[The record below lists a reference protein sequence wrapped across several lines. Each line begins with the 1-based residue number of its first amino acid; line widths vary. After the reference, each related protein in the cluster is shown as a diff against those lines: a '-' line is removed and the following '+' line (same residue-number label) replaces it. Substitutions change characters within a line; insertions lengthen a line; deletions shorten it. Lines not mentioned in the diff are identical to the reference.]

1 MRQITQAKSNMYSP
15 KRPAL
20 PSLEGVVG
28 ACKRGRRKG
37 RRNKT
42 SAERASAAIID
53 QKRVEKNAREKMRVK
68 NVNHG
73 FELLRRA
80 IGQKRTGKNPTKLA
94 TLEAAIKYIHE
105 LRTELGEIPLYANTP
120 KSLSGEIHTFAAD
133 SSSVRD
139 SNACV
144 AMHTFMPSVFAAI
157 ICSDWRIVCF
167 FVRDIA

>member
-1 MRQITQAKSNMYSP
+1 MQAKSNMYSP

-42 SAERASAAIID
+42 SAERASEAIID
-53 QKRVEKNAREKMRVK
+53 QKRVEKNAREKVRVK

-80 IGQKRTGKNPTKLA
+80 VGQKRTGKNPTKLA

-105 LRTELGEIPLYANTP
+105 LRAELGEIPLYANAP
-120 KSLSGEIHTFAAD
+120 GILMDDSYIFAAA
-133 SSSVRD
+133 S
-139 SNACV
+139 
-144 AMHTFMPSVFAAI
+144 TL
-157 ICSDWRIVCF
+157 
-167 FVRDIA
+167 VRDIIYAAIHSVLAAIMIGALIYCVYILILL

>member
-1 MRQITQAKSNMYSP
+1 MQAKSKMYSP

-42 SAERASAAIID
+42 SAERASTAIID
-53 QKRVEKNAREKMRVK
+53 QKRVEKNAREKLRVK

-94 TLEAAIKYIHE
+94 TLEAAIKYIYE
-105 LRTELGEIPLYANTP
+105 LRACRAG
-120 KSLSGEIHTFAAD
+120 
-133 SSSVRD
+133 RD
-139 SNACV
+139 TA
-144 AMHTFMPSVFAAI
+144 
-157 ICSDWRIVCF
+157 VCKCA
-167 FVRDIA
+167 RDPDG